1 MNMNKYILEITA
13 ATLLI
18 VFLGACSSS
27 SDEPSGRVTLNLTD
41 APVDTAQAVVVEFNS
56 VSLRPRGGEEIVFD
70 FSEEPKS
77 IDLLKLQGMTSQ
89 PLLDNVEIPAGE
101 YTRITLGV
109 NAEFDDVLDS
119 YITTDDGN
127 SYELKVPSGSKNGLK
142 LNSSFTIAET
152 GSGIEVADDGV
163 YTIDFNLRKSVNNPQ
178 GQFSPNG
185 DPGYFLKP
193 VLRFVQNSESGSIS
207 GIVDAALLT
216 GVNCSDNDPLTGN
229 AVYVFEGG
237 DIIADDIDGLDAE
250 PLTTAMIMDTV
261 TNGYE
266 VGFLAEGTY
275 TVAFTCAADQDVDD
289 ADDAIIF
296 DVVDNVEVIAGEITE
311 HNLD

>member
-1 MNMNKYILEITA
+1 MNKYILEITA

-27 SDEPSGRVTLNLTD
+27 SDEPTARMTLNLTD

-56 VSLRPRGGEEIVFD
+56 VALRPKGGEEIVFD
-70 FSEEPKS
+70 FNDQPKS

-119 YITTDDGN
+119 YITTSDGH
-127 SYELKVPSGSKNGLK
+127 SYELKVPSGSQNGLR
-142 LNSSFTIAET
+142 LNSSFTVAEN
-152 GSGIEVADDGV
+152 SNGIDVTDDGV
-163 YTIDFNLRKSVNNPQ
+163 YTIDFNLRKSVINPQ

-193 VLRFVQNSESGSIS
+193 VLRFVQNNEAGSIK
-207 GIVDAALLT
+207 GVVDEGLLT

-229 AVYVFEGG
+229 AIYVFEGANVV
-237 DIIADDIDGLDAE
+237 ADDIDGLDAE
-250 PLTTAMIMDTV
+250 PLTTALIMDDD
-261 TNGYE
+261 TNAYE
-266 VGFLAEGTY
+266 VGYLDQGTY
-275 TVAFTCAADQDVDD
+275 TVAFTCAADLDVDD
-289 ADDAIIF
+289 SDDAIVF
-296 DVVDNVEVIAGEITE
+296 DVVDNVEVIAAAITE
-311 HNLD
+311 HNID